1 MGAVLVD
8 AAHRILS
15 TGYVGVAPGQPGCL
29 GGACPRGLLT
39 YEELAAYASYDNCI
53 STHAEINAWDFGNT
67 LHYLGQPNLKMYVTR
82 RPCDDCADYIW
93 LANYSLE
100 FIYPTPSDSLSET
113 DPTSS
118 LTTIERSL

>member
-39 YEELAAYASYDNCI
+39 YEELAAYSSYDNCI
-53 STHAEINAWDFGNT
+53 STHAEVNCVRFADISYDDLWDGC
-67 LHYLGQPNLKMYVTR
+67 KMYVTR
-82 RPCDDCADYIW
+82 EPCHDCQVYCVRYGVR
-93 LANYSLE
+93 N
-100 FIYPTPSDSLSET
+100 FIYP
-113 DPTSS
+113 
-118 LTTIERSL
+118 